1 MEIEGKQ
8 NAFSDAVLDA
18 SLETDLVVTIKGIYK
33 KN

>member
-18 SLETDLVVTIKGIYK
+18 SLEAGLVITIKGYL
-33 KN
+33 